1 MELMI
6 LDDMMGDTE
15 FVGTARFEVPKI
27 TVRALIRARVELHL
41 EQMRQITGGDTAAQ
55 TDCRGG
61 RGFGA
66 QMPGFDDPDSR
77 GRIDRLI
84 EAAED
89 GFVTGRY
96 FLLLDDRQAEALDE
110 EIDLAATSEAT
121 FLLLTPLKGG

>member
-1 MELMI
+1 MELLI
-6 LDDMMGDTE
+6 LDDMMGDAET
-15 FVGTARFEVPKI
+15 VGTARFEVPKI

-66 QMPGFDDPDSR
+66 QMPGFDDSNTR
-77 GRIDRLI
+77 GQIDRLI
-84 EAAED
+84 EAAE
-89 GFVTGRY
+89 
-96 FLLLDDRQAEALDE
+96 AETLDE

-121 FLLLTPLKGG
+121 FLPLTPLKGG